1 MSKTGVMEL
10 ATDKLEL
17 GEKAPTADGWT
28 NMRAT
33 CRHRKAEFPSR

>member
-17 GEKAPTADGWT
+17 GEKAPTADGWI

-33 CRHRKAEFPSR
+33 VAMPIRKDEF